1 MKRIL
6 KKEEND
12 VSKIKWGI
20 LSTANIAKKALI
32 PALQDAEYADVT
44 AIASLSGRAEEAA
57 KEFSIPKAYQSYEE
71 LLDDPEI
78 QAVYIPLPNT
88 MHKEWVTKAARKG
101 KHVLCEKPAALTA
114 GDVEEMAAECES
126 NNVLFME
133 AFMYQ
138 FHPQHRRVKEL
149 IEEGAIGEVRHM
161 QSVFTFKMDLE
172 KNPENIRLNKEL
184 GGGSIWDV
192 GCYCIHSTR
201 YILGREPSEVY
212 VKASL
217 HDEFGVDTKAVG
229 ILSFENGITASFE
242 SGFEQPMKDTYEIS
256 GTKGTIKVPFAY
268 RPDRFPG
275 GRVSIAIT
283 DEKGEE
289 REEVLEGNPYV
300 IQVNHFSKCILEK
313 RKPVYTS
320 MSTINNIKA
329 IQACYH
335 SLESNSPI
343 RL

>member
-1 MKRIL
+1 MST
-6 KKEEND
+6 
-12 VSKIKWGI
+12 VKWGI

-32 PALQDAEYADVT
+32 PALQNSDNAEVA
-44 AIASLSGRAEEAA
+44 AIASISGKAEDTA
-57 KEFSIPKAYQSYEE
+57 KEFSIPKAYQSYED

-114 GDVEEMAAECES
+114 EDVKEMAEVCRI

-161 QSVFTFKMDLE
+161 RSAFTFKLDFE
-172 KNPENIRLNKEL
+172 KNSQNIRLNKDL

-201 YILGREPSEVY
+201 YILGDEPAEVY
-212 VKASL
+212 VKGTL
-217 HDEFGVDTKAVG
+217 HDQFGVDTKAAG

-242 SGFEQPMKDTYEIS
+242 CGFEQPMNDLYEVS

-275 GRVSIAIT
+275 AEVSIEII
-283 DEKGEE
+283 DDKGEE
-289 REEVLEGNPYV
+289 RSETFKGNPYE
-300 IQVNHFSKCILEK
+300 IQVSHFSDCIMSGK
-313 RKPVYTS
+313 QPVYS
-320 MSTINNIKA
+320 PEQTIRNIET
-329 IQACYH
+329 IQACYQ
-335 SLESNSPI
+335 SLGANSPV
-343 RL
+343 LL